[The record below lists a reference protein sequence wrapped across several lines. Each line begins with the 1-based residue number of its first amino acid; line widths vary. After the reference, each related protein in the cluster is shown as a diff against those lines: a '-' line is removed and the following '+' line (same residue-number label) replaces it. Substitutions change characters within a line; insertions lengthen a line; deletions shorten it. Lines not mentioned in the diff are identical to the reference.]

1 MSDDV
6 KDIDLLDLFGEAE
19 DGECISPEEIPN
31 PNEIKKEAVSKEKF
45 NPADLSNLLDM
56 IGNSGNYGSGDITED
71 LMNWFNG
78 NDKLPSD
85 PLAGFLSNAV
95 LKAEFG
101 MFFNMIKNF
110 SRMKKLQD
118 FVDKAEDIYFNP
130 EDIMRLDP
138 DELKKRLE
146 SASDVMKNLYEMNRR
161 TISGIKQKGKEEE
174 MDKLKIL
181 LSAIPSNKLK
191 DIISSLN
198 KNG

>member
-1 MSDDV
+1 
-6 KDIDLLDLFGEAE
+6 
-19 DGECISPEEIPN
+19 
-31 PNEIKKEAVSKEKF
+31 
-45 NPADLSNLLDM
+45 
-56 IGNSGNYGSGDITED
+56 
-71 LMNWFNG
+71 
-78 NDKLPSD
+78 
-85 PLAGFLSNAV
+85 
-95 LKAEFG
+95 
-101 MFFNMIKNF
+101 MIKNF